1 MPKLSRLFLRSG
13 FICLA
18 VGMLVGGLILVQ
30 KGIGRF
36 PFFWILLPA
45 HVYLVLVGGVMQCAL
60 GVSYWI
66 LPRLPGRGRGNTA
79 LAWAGYWSLSTA
91 ILLIALHPAA
101 EALMGAVA
109 GDATFV
115 CGGLLQGVAAVAFA
129 WHAWPRIRASSAP
142 GPAAELQVSGHPA
155 PLALA
160 GLLSLAVAIGI
171 GRFVYT
177 PILPYMTAGLGLA
190 KSEAGLI
197 ASANFLG
204 YLLGALAAAW
214 RAAPGDP
221 RHWLLGALVV
231 SGLSTGAMTLTT
243 GLASFLLL
251 RFVGG
256 AAGSLVMVLASSLVM
271 DRLAAAGRAAWAAAM
286 YAGVGTGIAISA
298 VAVPATASGS
308 DDWQGPWLF
317 CGALSLALS
326 ILIAAFL
333 RTQPVIGSAGTDTAT
348 RDGAQDLRRFILA
361 YGLFGFGYV
370 ITATFVSDMVRADP
384 LLQPAEHWVWLC
396 VGLTAAPSA
405 PLWTWAGRRWGTER
419 AFAAACLIEAVG
431 VALSVSGGM
440 WRVLL
445 GAGLLGG
452 TFVGLTAMGLVK
464 VRRLS
469 GPDPR
474 RNLALMTAAF
484 GLGQM
489 AGPTLAGVLHDSL
502 GSYLVPSLLAV
513 SALIAA
519 AGLAARR

>member
-1 MPKLSRLFLRSG
+1 MKRVD
-13 FICLA
+13 A
-18 VGMLVGGLILVQ
+18 V
-30 KGIGRF
+30 
-36 PFFWILLPA
+36 
-45 HVYLVLVGGVMQCAL
+45 
-60 GVSYWI
+60 
-66 LPRLPGRGRGNTA
+66 PRLHEPQG
-79 LAWAGYWSLSTA
+79 S
-91 ILLIALHPAA
+91 
-101 EALMGAVA
+101 GAQA
-109 GDATFV
+109 
-115 CGGLLQGVAAVAFA
+115 
-129 WHAWPRIRASSAP
+129 PSAS
-142 GPAAELQVSGHPA
+142 GPAAELHLSKHPA
-155 PLALA
+155 ILALA
-160 GLLSLAVAIGI
+160 GLLSLAVAIGM

-214 RAAPGDP
+214 RAAPGDS
-221 RHWLLGALVV
+221 RHWLLGALAV
-231 SGLSTGAMTLTT
+231 SGLSTGAMALTT
-243 GLASFLLL
+243 SLVPFLLL
-251 RFVGG
+251 RLAGG
-256 AAGSLVMVLASSLVM
+256 AAGALVMVLASSLVM
-271 DRLAAAGRAAWAAAM
+271 DRLAAAGRAAWAAVM

-298 VAVPATASGS
+298 MAVPATASGS

-326 ILIAAFL
+326 ILIALLL
-333 RTQPVIGSAGTDTAT
+333 RTSPGTASAKTGTGT
-348 RDGAQDLRRFILA
+348 RDGARELRRFILA

-370 ITATFVSDMVRADP
+370 IIATFVSDMVRADP
-384 LLQPAEHWVWLC
+384 VLQPAEQWVWLC

-502 GSYLVPSLLAV
+502 GSYLVPSVLAV
-513 SALIAA
+513 SALVAA

>member
-1 MPKLSRLFLRSG
+1 
-13 FICLA
+13 
-18 VGMLVGGLILVQ
+18 VDTV
-30 KGIGRF
+30 
-36 PFFWILLPA
+36 
-45 HVYLVLVGGVMQCAL
+45 
-60 GVSYWI
+60 
-66 LPRLPGRGRGNTA
+66 PRLHDPQDSGPQPP
-79 LAWAGYWSLSTA
+79 S
-91 ILLIALHPAA
+91 
-101 EALMGAVA
+101 
-109 GDATFV
+109 
-115 CGGLLQGVAAVAFA
+115 
-129 WHAWPRIRASSAP
+129 AS
-142 GPAAELQVSGHPA
+142 GPAAELHLSGHPA
-155 PLALA
+155 TLALA

-221 RHWLLGALVV
+221 RHWLLGALAV
-231 SGLSTGAMTLTT
+231 SGLSTGAMALTT
-243 GLASFLLL
+243 SLVPFLLL
-251 RFVGG
+251 RFAGG
-256 AAGSLVMVLASSLVM
+256 AAGALVMVLASSLVM
-271 DRLAAAGRAAWAAAM
+271 DRLAAAGRAAWAAVM
-286 YAGVGTGIAISA
+286 YAGVGTGIAVSSL
-298 VAVPATASGS
+298 VVPAIASGGA
-308 DDWQGPWLF
+308 DWQGPWLF
-317 CGALSLALS
+317 CGALSLGLS
-326 ILIAAFL
+326 ALIAVLL
-333 RTQPVIGSAGTDTAT
+333 RTPPVIRSAGAGTGT

-384 LLQPAEHWVWLC
+384 VLRPAEHWVWLC

-405 PLWTWAGRRWGTER
+405 PLWGWAGRRWGTER

-431 VALSVSGGM
+431 VALSMSGGM

-489 AGPTLAGVLHDSL
+489 AGPTLAGVLHDLL
-502 GSYLVPSLLAV
+502 GSYQVPSILAV
-513 SALIAA
+513 SALVAA
-519 AGLAARR
+519 AGLAVRR

>member
-1 MPKLSRLFLRSG
+1 M
-13 FICLA
+13 
-18 VGMLVGGLILVQ
+18 
-30 KGIGRF
+30 
-36 PFFWILLPA
+36 
-45 HVYLVLVGGVMQCAL
+45 
-60 GVSYWI
+60 
-66 LPRLPGRGRGNTA
+66 
-79 LAWAGYWSLSTA
+79 
-91 ILLIALHPAA
+91 
-101 EALMGAVA
+101 
-109 GDATFV
+109 
-115 CGGLLQGVAAVAFA
+115 
-129 WHAWPRIRASSAP
+129 
-142 GPAAELQVSGHPA
+142 SGHPA
-155 PLALA
+155 TLALA

-177 PILPYMTAGLGLA
+177 PILPFMTAGLGLA

-214 RAAPGDP
+214 RAAPGNP
-221 RHWLLGALVV
+221 RYWLLGALAV
-231 SGLSTGAMTLTT
+231 SGLSTGAMALTT
-243 GLASFLLL
+243 GLVPFLLL
-251 RFVGG
+251 RFAGG
-256 AAGSLVMVLASSLVM
+256 AAGALVMVLASSLVM
-271 DRLAAAGRAAWAAAM
+271 DRLAAAGRAAWAAVM

-308 DDWQGPWLF
+308 EDWQGPWLF

-326 ILIAAFL
+326 VLIAVLL
-333 RTQPVIGSAGTDTAT
+333 RTSPVIGPAKTDAGS
-348 RDGAQDLRRFILA
+348 RDGAQNLRRFILA

-384 LLQPAEHWVWLC
+384 VLQPAEHWVWLC

-489 AGPTLAGVLHDSL
+489 AGPALAGVLHDSL
-502 GSYLVPSLLAV
+502 GSYLVPSILAV
-513 SALIAA
+513 SALAAA
-519 AGLAARR
+519 AGLAARQ

>member
-1 MPKLSRLFLRSG
+1 
-13 FICLA
+13 
-18 VGMLVGGLILVQ
+18 
-30 KGIGRF
+30 
-36 PFFWILLPA
+36 
-45 HVYLVLVGGVMQCAL
+45 MQPPS
-60 GVSYWI
+60 VS
-66 LPRLPGRGRGNTA
+66 
-79 LAWAGYWSLSTA
+79 
-91 ILLIALHPAA
+91 
-101 EALMGAVA
+101 
-109 GDATFV
+109 
-115 CGGLLQGVAAVAFA
+115 
-129 WHAWPRIRASSAP
+129 
-142 GPAAELQVSGHPA
+142 GPAVELHLSGHPA

-204 YLLGALAAAW
+204 YLLGALAVAW

-221 RHWLLGALVV
+221 RHWLLGALAV
-231 SGLSTGAMTLTT
+231 SGLSTGAMALT
-243 GLASFLLL
+243 ASLVPFLLL
-251 RFVGG
+251 RLVGG
-256 AAGSLVMVLASSLVM
+256 AAGALVMVLASSIVM
-271 DRLAAAGRAAWAAAM
+271 DRLAASGRAAWAAVM

-298 VAVPATASGS
+298 MAVPATASGS
-308 DDWQGPWLF
+308 EDWQGPWLF

-326 ILIAAFL
+326 VLIAALL
-333 RTQPVIGSAGTDTAT
+333 RTRPVIGPAGTDTGT
-348 RDGAQDLRRFILA
+348 RDGARDLRRFILA

-384 LLQPAEHWVWLC
+384 VLQPAEQWVWLC

-405 PLWTWAGRRWGTER
+405 PLWTWAGRRWDTER

-445 GAGLLGG
+445 GAGLVGG

-502 GSYLVPSLLAV
+502 GSYLVPSILAV
-513 SALIAA
+513 SALVAA
-519 AGLAARR
+519 AGLATRR